1 MATIARAASYA
12 AAGIAAVALLGGPL
26 QAAEYPSM
34 TIRFGDVG
42 NRNFGYYQGM
52 VAFKEEVEAKT
63 GGKIK
68 VEIITDL
75 KLGTAK
81 DVLDAVQLGT
91 VQMTVNTAAYTQN
104 LVPEHGIFNLPYLFK
119 DRASWV
125 KFAYGPMGEELG
137 NKLEA
142 RGLKFLTW
150 CSAGGRG
157 ILSKK
162 PLATPEDFKGQKVR
176 AMPDPAI
183 LDTLKA
189 INGQPVVMNLPEVY
203 TAMQQ
208 GILDAADLSIEL
220 ILAFKINETA
230 KYYTETLHIMT
241 PGMVVANMAWW
252 KKQNKETQDLIT
264 KAIKVNY
271 REANDKF
278 WIALDPASSLDV
290 QRQAAKPLA
299 DKGVTIVK
307 ADLPALKKATA
318 PIIEQYKAKIGKD
331 YVEKVMKEI
340 GYAQ

>member
-1 MATIARAASYA
+1 MALIARAASYA
-12 AAGIAAVALLGGPL
+12 AAGIAVALLGGSL
-26 QAAEYPSM
+26 QAAEYASM

-52 VAFKEEVEAKT
+52 VAFKEEVEGKS

-119 DRASWV
+119 DRASWE
-125 KFAYGPMGEELG
+125 KFAYGPTGEELG

-252 KKQNKETQDLIT
+252 KRQNKDTQELIT
-264 KAIKVNY
+264 RAIKVNY
-271 REANDKF
+271 RQANDKF
-278 WIALDPASSLDV
+278 WIALDPASSLEV
-290 QRQAAKPLA
+290 QREAAKPLA

-307 ADLPALKKATA
+307 ADLPALQKATA
-318 PIIEQYKAKIGKD
+318 PIIEQYKAKIGKE

-340 GYAQ
+340 GYTQ

>member
-1 MATIARAASYA
+1 MAIITRAIGF
-12 AAGIAAVALLGGPL
+12 AAGFVALAVLVGSV
-26 QAAEYPSM
+26 QAADYPSM

-52 VAFKEEVEAKT
+52 VAFKNEVEAKT

-75 KLGTAK
+75 KLGSAK

-91 VQMTVNTAAYTQN
+91 VQMAVNTAAYTQN
-104 LVPEHGIFNLPYLFK
+104 LIPEHGIFNLPYLFK
-119 DRASWV
+119 DRVTWE
-125 KFAYGPMGEELG
+125 KFAYGPMGQELG
-137 NKLEA
+137 DKLEA
-142 RGLKFLTW
+142 RGLKFITW

-176 AMPDPAI
+176 SMPDPAI

-189 INGQPVVMNLPEVY
+189 INGQPVVMNLPEIY

-241 PGMVVANMAWW
+241 PGMIVTNLAWW
-252 KKQNKETQDLIT
+252 NRQNKDTQDLIT
-264 KAIKVNY
+264 NAIKVQY
-271 REANDKF
+271 LEANDKF
-278 WIALDPASSLDV
+278 WIALDPASSLEA
-290 QRQAAKPLA
+290 QRAAAKPLA
-299 DKGVTIVK
+299 DKGITIVK
-307 ADLPALKKATA
+307 ADLPALQKATA

-331 YVEKVMKEI
+331 YVEKVMKEV
-340 GYAQ
+340 GYKQ

>member
-1 MATIARAASYA
+1 MSFALFAGAPHAAD
-12 AAGIAAVALLGGPL
+12 
-26 QAAEYPSM
+26 YPSM

-52 VAFKEEVEAKT
+52 VAFKNEVEAKT
-63 GGKIK
+63 DGKIK

-75 KLGTAK
+75 KLGSAK

-91 VQMTVNTAAYTQN
+91 VQMAVNTAAYTQN
-104 LVPEHGIFNLPYLFK
+104 LISEHGIFNLPYLFK
-119 DRASWV
+119 DRATWE

-137 NKLEA
+137 DKLEA

-162 PLATPEDFKGQKVR
+162 PLAAPDDFKGQKVR
-176 AMPDPAI
+176 SMPDPAI

-189 INGQPVVMNLPEVY
+189 INGQPVVMNLPEIY

-241 PGMVVANMAWW
+241 PGMVVTNMAWW
-252 KKQNKETQDLIT
+252 TRQNKNTQDLIT
-264 KAIKVNY
+264 SAIKVQY
-271 REANDKF
+271 LQANDRF
-278 WIALDPASSLDV
+278 WIALDPASSLEA
-290 QRQAAKPLA
+290 QRAAAKPLV
-299 DKGVTIVK
+299 DKGITIVK
-307 ADLPALKKATA
+307 ADLPALQKATA
-318 PIIEQYKAKIGKD
+318 PVLEQYKVKIGKE
-331 YVEKVMKEI
+331 YVEKVMKEV
-340 GYAQ
+340 GYTQ

>member
-26 QAAEYPSM
+26 HAAEYPSM

-119 DRASWV
+119 DRASWA

-252 KKQNKETQDLIT
+252 KKQNKDTQDLIT

-318 PIIEQYKAKIGKD
+318 PIIEQYKAKIGKE

>member
-1 MATIARAASYA
+1 MATIARAALYA

-26 QAAEYPSM
+26 QAAEYPNM

-252 KKQNKETQDLIT
+252 KKQNKDTQDLIT

-340 GYAQ
+340 GYTQ

>member
-1 MATIARAASYA
+1 MTVFMRLLSCTVASVAAIAVTCGAVRAAD
-12 AAGIAAVALLGGPL
+12 
-26 QAAEYPSM
+26 YPSM

-52 VAFKEEVEAKT
+52 VAFKNEVEEKT

-104 LVPEHGIFNLPYLFK
+104 LIPEHGVFNLPYLFK
-119 DRASWV
+119 DRAAWE

-137 NKLEA
+137 NKLET

-183 LDTLKA
+183 IDTLKA

-220 ILAFKINETA
+220 ILAFKIQETA
-230 KYYTETLHIMT
+230 KFYTETLHIMT
-241 PGMVVANMAWW
+241 PGMIVANMAWW
-252 KKQNKETQDLIT
+252 QRQNKDTQDLIE
-264 KAIKVNY
+264 KAIKTKY
-271 REANDKF
+271 IPANDKF
-278 WIALDPASSLDV
+278 WIALDPASSLAE
-290 QRQAAKPLA
+290 QTLAAKPLV

-307 ADLPALKKATA
+307 PDLDALRKATA
-318 PIIEQYKAKIGKD
+318 PIVEQYKNKIGKE
-331 YVEKVMKEI
+331 YVEKVMKEV
-340 GYAQ
+340 GYGM

>member
-1 MATIARAASYA
+1 MAILARVVSFTM
-12 AAGIAAVALLGGPL
+12 AGIAAIAMSCGAPV
-26 QAAEYPSM
+26 AAEYPNM

-52 VAFKEEVEAKT
+52 VAFKDEVESKS
-63 GGKIK
+63 GGRIK

-104 LVPEHGIFNLPYLFK
+104 LIPEHGVFNLPYLFK
-119 DRASWV
+119 DRAVWE
-125 KFAYGPMGEELG
+125 KFAYGPTGIELG

-176 AMPDPAI
+176 SMPDPAI
-183 LDTLKA
+183 IDTLKA

-220 ILAFKINETA
+220 ILAFKIQETA
-230 KYYTETLHIMT
+230 KFYTETLHIMT

-252 KKQNKETQDLIT
+252 KRQNQETQDLIES
-264 KAIKVNY
+264 AIKTKY
-271 REANDKF
+271 IPANDKF
-278 WIALDPASSLDV
+278 WIALDPASTLEA
-290 QRQAAKPLA
+290 QTAAAKPLA

-307 ADLPALKKATA
+307 ADLPALRKATA
-318 PIIEQYKAKIGKD
+318 PIVEQYKAKIGKD
-331 YVEKVMKEI
+331 YVEKVMKEV
-340 GYAQ
+340 GYGL